1 MASSS
6 FDPTGAV
13 RFDLR
18 TGSAS
23 DSRGERLVL
32 VPSAA
37 LDLLSSEALA
47 KIGEHIGAAC
57 GARVASRL
65 GGDSGVR
72 GSDVETVIETALGGA
87 VATQI
92 LEGEK
97 TFDLVVRVDPG
108 AVSDQE
114 SIRAIPI
121 LGPNGEKLTLGSVA
135 DVRLAPGSARVY
147 REENSRTFSGAR
159 RLRVISDRA
168 SWLPSS
174 RKQAGRAAASHR
186 RRTGQWKNS
195 SSCCR

>member
-47 KIGEHIGAAC
+47 KIGEHIGRAC
-57 GARVASRL
+57 GARVAARL

-72 GSDVETVIETALGGA
+72 ASEVETVISHLAGELAIAGIGAVHVERWGRAMLVVVSNPSLADDAFVCAVLGGA
-87 VATQI
+87 LSAASGREVA
-92 LEGEK
+92 
-97 TFDLVVRVDPG
+97 
-108 AVSDQE
+108 A
-114 SIRAIPI
+114 AA
-121 LGPNGEKLTLGSVA
+121 LGHERDEARYFLGSAATSERVRALVGQGKGYAEIVA
-135 DVRLAPGSARVY
+135 SLQG
-147 REENSRTFSGAR
+147 GA
-159 RLRVISDRA
+159 S
-168 SWLPSS
+168 
-174 RKQAGRAAASHR
+174 
-186 RRTGQWKNS
+186 
-195 SSCCR
+195 